1 MRRPNRSFGA
11 LGVAIMALVLVLGG
25 ASTAL
30 AASDPTLGLTA
41 LKTKLDASGT
51 IPGYFKTVDKGS
63 TIETIPVTVLAVT
76 GGATSD
82 DALIMFEATGSQ
94 IDKFGGIVAGMSGS
108 PVYVDDGGADKVIG
122 AVSYGDYFTKGGT
135 GLATP
140 IEAMRQIR
148 SEYLPEFVKLS
159 KPLITTDGVV
169 KSVIVAPRPQDFK
182 VQSKEGAFVANPLSS
197 VFIGGLNP
205 NSAGYRMLSKVLAS
219 RGQSVVPLGARLAGS
234 PAVGDQSFE
243 TTLVPGAAVAAL
255 QSRGDMWIGGVG
267 TVTYTDTD
275 TVLAFGHPAFWA
287 GNTSLYMTNAWVDGV
302 WPSTY
307 VPYKVARPT
316 ALRGTITED
325 RSAGIL
331 GVLDEFPTE
340 TTLTA
345 RATNADKSTVATS
358 AVYMSRSLLASGT
371 FDPWDVR
378 GIDPLTAALSVY
390 VAGSKLMNAQLF
402 AGSAEITTTV
412 LATDGTATYTVTI
425 PNRIDG
431 DYDVPLAAIQDAATA
446 IAAIQRVPTD
456 GVHDAEIL
464 SVDLTSRITAQ
475 RKWAKIVGVKLP
487 KGLKVGANR
496 VQVEA
501 VAYGRSATQTVD
513 ATITIPTGT
522 SLSGNVVALSQ
533 AAVLQSK
540 MWQSSGGVGYSSS
553 FFDSGVTVY
562 APSGPNRDSLAEAVD
577 DLNATLP
584 NNVVTI
590 MYVPNGASSEE
601 SPIPTS
607 SSIMAT
613 VSADWVFS
621 DSASVVPTRI
631 SAVAEPSI
639 VNYGGQAWLS
649 GSLMGPSVDTTVA
662 VYATPAGGTEQYVGT
677 FPVAA
682 DAEGEEEEWS
692 GGMTF
697 SGAVGPIRTTTS
709 YRIHFGGTSTYSAAE
724 AILVVR
730 ARAKVT
736 ASASARS
743 VRTGR
748 AVTLRSTVWPKE
760 AAGSRVVFE
769 YNDRGKHWR
778 TIATKTL
785 TAGSSSATAA
795 TAWRVARGAHKVRV
809 RYLGGTTNAASTSA
823 ALVVTGR

>member
-1 MRRPNRSFGA
+1 MRRPTCSIGA
-11 LGVAIMALVLVLGG
+11 LGIAALTLTLVLGFAG
-25 ASTAL
+25 SAL
-30 AASDPTLGLTA
+30 AASDPTLSLTA

-108 PVYVDDGGADKVIG
+108 PVYVDDDGTDKVVG

-148 SEYLPEFVKLS
+148 SDYLPEFVKLNR
-159 KPLITTDGVV
+159 PLITTDGVV
-169 KSVIVAPRPQDFK
+169 KSIIVAPRPQDFK
-182 VQSKEGAFVANPLSS
+182 VQSKEGAFVASPLAS

-219 RGQSVVPLGARLAGS
+219 HGESVVPLAARLAAS
-234 PAVGDQSFE
+234 PGVGDQSFE

-255 QSRGDMWIGGVG
+255 EARGDMWIGGVG

-287 GNTSLYMTNAWVDGV
+287 GPTSMYMTNAWVDGV
-302 WPSTY
+302 WPSINA
-307 VPYKVARPT
+307 PYKVARPT
-316 ALRGTITED
+316 ALKGTITED
-325 RSAGIL
+325 RSAGIM
-331 GVLDEFPTE
+331 GVLNDFPAE

-345 RATNADKSTVATS
+345 RATNADRSTVATS
-358 AVYMSRSLLASGT
+358 AVYMPRSLLEIGSY
-371 FDPWDVR
+371 DPWNVR
-378 GIDPLTAALSVY
+378 GIDSITGALGVY
-390 VAGSKLMNAQLF
+390 GAGSKLMNAQLSP
-402 AGSAEITTTV
+402 GSADITTTV
-412 LATDGTATYTVTI
+412 LATDGAETYTVTI
-425 PNRIDG
+425 PNRIDSE
-431 DYDVPLAAIQDAATA
+431 YDVPLAAIQDAATA

-501 VAYGRSATQTVD
+501 IAYGSAATQTVD
-513 ATITIPTGT
+513 ATLAIPAGT

-533 AAVLQSK
+533 AAVFQSK
-540 MWQSSGGVGYSSS
+540 MWQSSGAVGYSTS

-562 APSGPNRDSLAEAVD
+562 APSGPNRNSLAETVD

-590 MYVPNGASSEE
+590 MYVPNGSSSEE
-601 SPIPTS
+601 PPTLTS
-607 SSIMAT
+607 ASIAT
-613 VSADWVFS
+613 TASAEWVFS
-621 DSASVVPTRI
+621 DSASVAPTRI
-631 SAVAEPSI
+631 DAVAEPSI
-639 VNYGGQAWLS
+639 VGYS
-649 GSLMGPSVDTTVA
+649 GHARLLGTLTGPSAEATVA
-662 VYATPAGGTEQYVGT
+662 VYAMPAGGVEQYVGT
-677 FPVAA
+677 FPVTT
-682 DAEGEEEEWS
+682 DSEGEGEEGS
-692 GGMTF
+692 GGLTF
-697 SGAVGPIRTTTS
+697 DAAVGPIRTTTS
-709 YRIHFGGTSTYSAAE
+709 YRIHFDGTADYSAAE
-724 AILVVR
+724 AVVVVR

-736 ASASARS
+736 LGTSARI
-743 VRTGR
+743 VRRGR

-760 AAGSRVVFE
+760 AGGSRVVFE
-769 YNDRGKHWR
+769 YNDRGRHWR
-778 TIATKTL
+778 AIATKTL
-785 TAGSSSATAA
+785 AAGSSFASASTS
-795 TAWRVARGAHKVRV
+795 WRVARGSHKVRV
-809 RYLGGTTNAASTSA
+809 RYLGGATNAASTSTS
-823 ALVVTGR
+823 VVVKGR